1 MPTWVLDCRM
11 SRVSMQVLVKFK
23 DSTPNRYVMIS
34 NFLGF
39 VYSIDIGGIGVTM
52 RTALRTLRARLRG
65 VAILAALG
73 QLVADLLILAL
84 NLLDVIFDLS
94 SERLCHDAM
103 VSRSHE
109 LCPIETNSRLG
120 RGRVRAIVSA
130 KIFQQLAK
138 FRALRQQ
145 RLQEALHNRFVLAR
159 NRDFQSAHPTE
170 THTSIITSSPLSR
183 TSCHPRLRSLLLRP
197 SL

>member
-1 MPTWVLDCRM
+1 
-11 SRVSMQVLVKFK
+11 MQVLVKFK

-84 NLLDVIFDLS
+84 NLLDVIFDLGNG
-94 SERLCHDAM
+94 
-103 VSRSHE
+103 
-109 LCPIETNSRLG
+109 P
-120 RGRVRAIVSA
+120 
-130 KIFQQLAK
+130 
-138 FRALRQQ
+138 
-145 RLQEALHNRFVLAR
+145 
-159 NRDFQSAHPTE
+159 
-170 THTSIITSSPLSR
+170 
-183 TSCHPRLRSLLLRP
+183 
-197 SL
+197 